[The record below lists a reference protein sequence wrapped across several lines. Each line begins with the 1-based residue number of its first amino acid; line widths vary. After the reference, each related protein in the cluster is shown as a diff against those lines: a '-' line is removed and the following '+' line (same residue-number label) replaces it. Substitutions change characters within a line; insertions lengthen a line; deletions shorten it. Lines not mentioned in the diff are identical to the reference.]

1 MAEAAKSTL
10 SRVDF
15 PQFIPHNGFGLDRAE
30 LTDSYAHFLT
40 RGKRSGRK
48 RGKRLPFLGKCD
60 TALQIPAANEVLEK
74 ALVGFTA
81 GKIAAGSGTEGL
93 LDGLFEHV
101 MGFIHITICVCDDLI
116 VFCT

>member
-15 PQFIPHNGFGLDRAE
+15 PQFIPHNGFDLDRAE

-81 GKIAAGSGTEGL
+81 GKIAAGSDPQCL
-93 LDGLFEHV
+93 IDGLFAPV
-101 MGFIHITICVCDDLI
+101 MGLFHITIFLSD
-116 VFCT
+116 